1 MIKACLQDNCKKHF
15 VQEKEYSKQKMGQS
29 TWAISKMIFHMVQVS
44 FITLILKNMKGSLN
58 KERNVET
65 DIIIIKMVINIMDIL
80 LMINDRE
87 KELFIF

>member
-1 MIKACLQDNCKKHF
+1 
-15 VQEKEYSKQKMGQS
+15 
-29 TWAISKMIFHMVQVS
+29 
-44 FITLILKNMKGSLN
+44 MKGSLN